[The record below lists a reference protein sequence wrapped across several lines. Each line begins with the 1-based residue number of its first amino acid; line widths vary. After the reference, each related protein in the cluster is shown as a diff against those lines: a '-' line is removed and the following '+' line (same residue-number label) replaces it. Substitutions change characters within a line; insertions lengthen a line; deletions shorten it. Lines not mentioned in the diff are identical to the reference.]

1 MSFYNFFKHIT
12 TADIVGLLVA
22 LTVMCA
28 VAWYVSRFR
37 KHPVEIVK
45 NRNVFFIF
53 SSILV
58 FICAAVIGI
67 KLANGSINR
76 SLEFTGGT
84 MLEIGFADQNIF
96 SDDIAEEIR
105 IYSEKLEKE
114 NASGLKEP
122 IIQMITNPKV
132 VEYPS
137 QMRAVSI
144 TLSPAKPEDLSVL
157 ALEFGARLGKVQV
170 DSVKS
175 TDEPDTA
182 VLKLLFE
189 NQEGLFVLDQSV
201 NPEDGDKKIYRFADD
216 SLVSGVIEAHDP
228 NLKVMSLEVGELV
241 TPKSASL
248 EYKSAMIRVTK
259 KDGNNL
265 SNTEAGQLV
274 GDIAKR
280 FKNIYL
286 FKQESIGPS
295 VGAELARKAFLAI
308 VVALVLQLIYITI
321 RFNRQARYGITAV
334 LSLVHDLVIMFG
346 VYAIAGREIDS
357 PFVAALLTVIG
368 YSVMDSIIIFD
379 RIREN
384 IKLHRKESYEHI
396 VNLSINQSMT
406 RSVNT
411 LLTVLMTLFA
421 LYFFGGETLKNFAFA
436 LIIGCSVGAYSS
448 IFISAP
454 MVVWADEYV
463 KREKKEQLERKREEA
478 ENRQLEKAKSQEETK
493 AKKRV
498 ATPTSL
504 RASKKRKS
512 KKAAPEAE

>member
-1 MSFYNFFKHIT
+1 MVLDNFFKHIT
-12 TADIVGLLVA
+12 TADIAGLIVA
-22 LTVMCA
+22 LIIMCA

-37 KHPVEIVK
+37 KHPVEIVN

-58 FICAAVIGI
+58 IVCVVVIGV
-67 KLANGSINR
+67 KLSTGSINR

-84 MLEIGFADQNIF
+84 MLEIGFADKNI
-96 SDDIAEEIR
+96 SSEDIMSEIK
-105 IYSEKLEKE
+105 IYSEKLDKE

-122 IIQMITNPKV
+122 IVQMITNPKK

-137 QMRAVSI
+137 QMREVSI
-144 TLSPAKPEDLSVL
+144 IISSATMEDLNGL
-157 ALEFGARLGKVQV
+157 ALELGAKLGKVQIEEIV
-170 DSVKS
+170 ESPEE
-175 TDEPDTA
+175 TNAAT
-182 VLKLLFE
+182 LKLLCE
-189 NQEGLFVLDQSV
+189 NQEGLFALD
-201 NPEDGDKKIYRFADD
+201 EITDGTEKGKKFYRFSDET
-216 SLVSGVIEAHDP
+216 LVSGIIESHDP
-228 NLKVMSLEVGELV
+228 NMKVANIEVGELV
-241 TPKSASL
+241 VPKEVSV

-265 SNTEAGQLV
+265 SNVESGRLV

-280 FKNIYL
+280 FQNVYL

-295 VGAELARKAFLAI
+295 VGSELAKKALLAI
-308 VVALVLQLIYITI
+308 VVALILQLIYITI

-334 LSLVHDLVIMFG
+334 LSLVHDLVVMFG

-384 IKLHRKESYEHI
+384 LRLHRKESYEYV

-448 IFISAP
+448 IFLSAP

-463 KREKKEQLERKREEA
+463 KREKKEQIERKREEA
-478 ENRQLEKAKSQEETK
+478 EHKQIERAKSQQESQQV
-493 AKKRV
+493 KKQV
-498 ATPTSL
+498 ATLRTTKRRKPKNTS
-504 RASKKRKS
+504 
-512 KKAAPEAE
+512 AEE